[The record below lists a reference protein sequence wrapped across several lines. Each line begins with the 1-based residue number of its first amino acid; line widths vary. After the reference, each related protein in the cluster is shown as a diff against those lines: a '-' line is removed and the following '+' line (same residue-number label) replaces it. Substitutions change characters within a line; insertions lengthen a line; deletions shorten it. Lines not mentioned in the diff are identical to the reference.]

1 MPSSSDRP
9 PEPPDVSGPD
19 PADASD
25 PIGPEDGIHESSGV
39 YESDDGIYDEDPEDT
54 AAGAWRLSKLNMGL
68 LCLSVVSLSAALYIS
83 PAGSDVREK
92 VQAALPGSTTGL
104 AVTDPTATSSA
115 TPSSTATPG
124 GSVALAADRLLH
136 PLGSGTSARGGPSN
150 TGTAAGTYRGGPG
163 ISGVSALSPWTTG
176 GYRSGGSRGGAGHGW
191 STTPTP
197 RPPGAIPTSRP
208 SPSAPTPSV
217 AAEQLTKCYQ
227 FTWQQDAQRVY
238 LSNLS
243 DPYGLDAEPGPHDGD
258 GLACSELPVD
268 ATRAASVPA
277 AAYAPPK
284 PSVATKRALVTP
296 DQDYFGFLQDGLPGD
311 TAAIAGLA
319 ARAGKAPST
328 TGWFAS
334 FDTPY
339 RADLV
344 RKAWTHGS
352 LPVVTWMPTDEGSGT
367 SYSLSSIIDGTH
379 DRYLRRFAGD
389 VVREGLPVSLRFG
402 HEMNGSWYG
411 WSAGRADYNN
421 TPAKYVAAWRHVWQ
435 VFDDVGATDEVIWL
449 WSPGRADNLRPSATN
464 GLTTLGEDYPGDA
477 YVDWV
482 GASVYL
488 RTSSTGPSYAAS
500 FAKTVTALE
509 AVTDKPI
516 FFAETAAAQTDLGVD
531 RTDLKVA
538 WIENVLGHFASDRR
552 VVGFLWF
559 NNVAATVINGV
570 EVTNDWRFDAT
581 ETTRNAFRRVID
593 NPAFAEGVPLD

>member
-9 PEPPDVSGPD
+9 PEPPEESAPDTSGSED
-19 PADASD
+19 LSQ

-54 AAGAWRLSKLNMGL
+54 AGGAWRLSRLNMGL

-83 PAGSDVREK
+83 PAGSDVRQK
-92 VQAALPGSTTGL
+92 VEEALPGGTVGR
-104 AVTDPTATSSA
+104 AVTDPSATSSA
-115 TPSSTATPG
+115 TPSSTATGAATPEA
-124 GSVALAADRLLH
+124 SVALAAERLFDKVGSST
-136 PLGSGTSARGGPSN
+136 PTRAGTSGASTYGGGSGINGA
-150 TGTAAGTYRGGPG
+150 
-163 ISGVSALSPWTTG
+163 SALSPSRTG
-176 GYRSGGSRGGAGHGW
+176 GYQSGGSG
-191 STTPTP
+191 TPTLYGP
-197 RPPGAIPTSRP
+197 PSTPTTRPPAAIPTVPAPSTPPTP
-208 SPSAPTPSV
+208 SPSARPTPSPPTPSTPAPSA

-238 LSNLS
+238 LLNLS
-243 DPYGLDAEPGPHDGD
+243 DPYGLDADPGPHDGD

-268 ATRAASVPA
+268 ATRAASAPV
-277 AAYAPPK
+277 AAYAPPR
-284 PSVATKRALVTP
+284 PGVATKRALVTP

-367 SYSLSSIIDGTH
+367 SYSLGSIVDGTH

-411 WSAGRADYNN
+411 WSAGRADFNN
-421 TPAKYVAAWRHVWQ
+421 TPAKYVAAWRHIWQ

-449 WSPGRADNLRPSATN
+449 WSPGRVDNLRPSATN
-464 GLTTLGEDYPGDA
+464 GLGGD
-477 YVDWV
+477 
-482 GASVYL
+482 GL
-488 RTSSTGPSYAAS
+488 RERRGVRRPS
-500 FAKTVTALE
+500 
-509 AVTDKPI
+509 
-516 FFAETAAAQTDLGVD
+516 
-531 RTDLKVA
+531 
-538 WIENVLGHFASDRR
+538 RR
-552 VVGFLWF
+552 
-559 NNVAATVINGV
+559 
-570 EVTNDWRFDAT
+570 
-581 ETTRNAFRRVID
+581 
-593 NPAFAEGVPLD
+593 